1 MAALLEFFG
10 LRKPTTSSTQPQ
22 EPLKTSKWNTKIVT
36 TAGRADSDSPASE
49 LFKKQQEQRKERPL
63 KENRTYSSSSSGSFD
78 FEKMGFP
85 NPNTLGSSSEGSDP
99 DLQMFLRSRQ
109 GAREDFTSLPED
121 FDRVNYQR
129 RSSNTSSSSLTPE
142 EPRKKSPDLPIAK
155 RKAAEP
161 KPFTGETIK
170 PEPMK
175 QHFGYSP
182 GLSESD
188 PDGEML
194 LPTGFETFGYILEPV
209 SDPADRAL
217 PNTFIS
223 NELTFKEVDLASI
236 PTSQPSHDGTHM
248 IFDMD

>member
-1 MAALLEFFG
+1 MAAILEFFG
-10 LRKPTTSSTQPQ
+10 LRKPATSSTQPQ
-22 EPLKTSKWNTKIVT
+22 EPLKTSKWNNKVVATPERE
-36 TAGRADSDSPASE
+36 GFESPASA
-49 LFKKQQEQRKERPL
+49 LFKKQQKLEKAPTPKEH
-63 KENRTYSSSSSGSFD
+63 RTYSLSSSGSFD
-78 FEKMGFP
+78 FDKMGFP

-99 DLQMFLRSRQ
+99 DLKMYLRSRQ
-109 GAREDFTSLPED
+109 EPREDFTSLPAD

-142 EPRKKSPDLPIAK
+142 EPRKKSPELPIAK

-182 GLSESD
+182 ALSESD
-188 PDGEML
+188 PDREML
-194 LPTGFETFGYILEPV
+194 LPSGFETFGYILEPV
-209 SDPADRAL
+209 SDPAGRAL

-236 PTSQPSHDGTHM
+236 PTSQPSHDATHM